1 MTKNKNSDDRLVRE
15 LSKKIM
21 HTIGE
26 SDREIAEEALLRTL
40 GKFEQRPLHRCLPR
54 KTQKILHQV
63 FRTPRLVAY
72 LRGRAA
78 GPLGQGLV
86 IRQKIGVPEN
96 GRQRVVDFVR
106 CPGGQLAE

>member
-40 GKFEQRPLHRCLPR
+40 GKFEQRPLHRRETLKEAMR
-54 KTQKILHQV
+54 
-63 FRTPRLVAY
+63 RL
-72 LRGRAA
+72 G
-78 GPLGQGLV
+78 
-86 IRQKIGVPEN
+86 IS
-96 GRQRVVDFVR
+96 
-106 CPGGQLAE
+106 

>member
-40 GKFEQRPLHRCLPR
+40 GKFE
-54 KTQKILHQV
+54 
-63 FRTPRLVAY
+63 
-72 LRGRAA
+72 
-78 GPLGQGLV
+78 
-86 IRQKIGVPEN
+86 
-96 GRQRVVDFVR
+96 
-106 CPGGQLAE
+106 